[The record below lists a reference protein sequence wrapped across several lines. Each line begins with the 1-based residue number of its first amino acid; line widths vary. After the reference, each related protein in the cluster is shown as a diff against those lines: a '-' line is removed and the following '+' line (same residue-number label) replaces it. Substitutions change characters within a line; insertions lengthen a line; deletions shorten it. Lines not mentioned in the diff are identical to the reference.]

1 MFSTKSPG
9 EDSGGNLVQFIQ
21 FSPYLKRTGNVL
33 WQPGDGGELLCAL
46 LAPDSY
52 REAELY

>member
-21 FSPYLKRTGNVL
+21 FSPYLKRTGKVP

-46 LAPDSY
+46 LTPDSY